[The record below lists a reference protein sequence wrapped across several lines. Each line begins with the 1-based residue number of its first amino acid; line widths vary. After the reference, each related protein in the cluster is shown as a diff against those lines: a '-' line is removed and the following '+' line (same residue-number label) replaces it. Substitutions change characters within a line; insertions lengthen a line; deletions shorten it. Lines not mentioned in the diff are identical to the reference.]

1 MTTRIPAMPYIEF
14 VLDALRADNELVA
27 HAWSKNL
34 HWGYW
39 ASPESADVSVEGY
52 CRAMDDLT
60 RRHFL
65 HLDLGP
71 GKRIADVGCGLGGAV
86 SLLNETFEGLDLV
99 GVNIDA
105 RQLEHARANVK
116 PRPGSNNR
124 IDFVVADACELPFDD
139 ASLDAVLSVE
149 CIFHFSS
156 RDRYLAEIRRV
167 LKPGG
172 RLVVSDFVARPLR
185 LPLLALLYLPFHS
198 AVRGT
203 YGDAAPPP
211 TRGLYRRLAT
221 RNGLEL
227 MHVDDV
233 TPNTLPNYQV
243 LPTIVSQLGEQ
254 GAARRAVRFLEYA
267 TRLGVYT
274 YDILTFRTRE

>member
-1 MTTRIPAMPYIEF
+1 MTSRIPAMPYIEA
-14 VLDALRADNELVA
+14 VLDGLRTENEIITS
-27 HAWSKNL
+27 AWSKNL

-39 ASPESADVSVEGY
+39 ASPDAADLSIEGY
-52 CRAMDDLT
+52 CRAMDELT

-65 HLDLGP
+65 HLELGP
-71 GKRIADVGCGLGGAV
+71 GKRVADVGCGLGGAI
-86 SLLNETFEGLDLV
+86 SLLDETFEGLELV

-105 RQLEHARANVK
+105 RQIEHARANVK

-124 IDFVVADACELPFDD
+124 IDFVVADACQLPFENG
-139 ASLDAVLSVE
+139 SLDAVLSVE
-149 CIFHFSS
+149 CIFHFPS
-156 RDRYLAEIRRV
+156 RNRYLAEVRRV

-172 RLVVSDFVARPLR
+172 RLVVSDFVANPFR

-203 YGDAAPPP
+203 YGEAAPPP
-211 TRGLYRRLAT
+211 TRGLYRRLAR

-227 MHVDDV
+227 VHVDDV
-233 TPNTLPNYQV
+233 TANTLPNYKV
-243 LPTIVSQLGEQ
+243 LPRIVRQLGRDS
-254 GAARRAVRFLEYA
+254 AVRAVRFLEYA